1 MGGQNEGGFSE
12 EQLQMYKDCFKLMDI
27 NKDGQL
33 DKNDLR
39 GAFDNVGVLMSE
51 SELDGPLGEISGP
64 CTYDNMVKMFQE
76 KTAGEGNDPDDLIV
90 QAFKAYDNE
99 GKIDS
104 KMFEH
109 ARKTWGDKM
118 TKAEIDD
125 IFGELEIDED
135 YMIKT
140 KDVIGLF
147 VSVKEEPKVEEPAPV
162 EEVAEAEPE
171 EDADA
176 KKKKKKKKKASKLAS
191 FLYSYVKTLVA
202 VEKTAIYED
211 STFHRKEGQY
221 EAADNYLPHPNN
233 IVRWCS
239 TLTDISFIMNS
250 QFTNKVIL
258 LWGMHFMCE
267 EAWIGVLLLSI
278 IN

>member
-1 MGGQNEGGFSE
+1 MGEPEQQLKMGKGQNEGGFSE

-51 SELDGPLGEISGP
+51 SELDGLLGEISGP

-76 KTAGEGNDPDDLIV
+76 KMAGEGNDPDDLIV

-109 ARKTWGDKM
+109 ALKTWGDKM
-118 TKAEIDD
+118 TKDEIDD
-125 IFGELEIDED
+125 IFGEFEIDED

-140 KDVIGLF
+140 KEVLGLF
-147 VSVKEEPKVEEPAPV
+147 VAQKEEEKKEEAPPPA
-162 EEVAEAEPE
+162 EEAAPAD
-171 EDADA
+171 EDEGEA
-176 KKKKKKKKKASKLAS
+176 KKKKKKKKKAAK
-191 FLYSYVKTLVA
+191 
-202 VEKTAIYED
+202 
-211 STFHRKEGQY
+211 
-221 EAADNYLPHPNN
+221 
-233 IVRWCS
+233 
-239 TLTDISFIMNS
+239 
-250 QFTNKVIL
+250 
-258 LWGMHFMCE
+258 
-267 EAWIGVLLLSI
+267 
-278 IN
+278 

>member
-1 MGGQNEGGFSE
+1 MGPGKQLKMGKGQNEGGFSE

-39 GAFDNVGVLMSE
+39 GAFDNVGVLMTE
-51 SELDGPLGEISGP
+51 SELDGLLGEISGP

-76 KTAGEGNDPDDLIV
+76 KMAGEGNDSDDLIV

-109 ARKTWGDKM
+109 ALKTWGDKM

-125 IFGELEIDED
+125 IFGEFEIDED

-176 KKKKKKKKKASKLAS
+176 KKKKKKKKKAAKISS
-191 FLYSYVKTLVA
+191 FLYFYAKTLVA
-202 VEKTAIYED
+202 LKKAANYQD
-211 STFHRKEGQY
+211 STFQIKNGQY
-221 EAADNYLPHPNN
+221 EGRDRPHSNN
-233 IVRWCS
+233 IVIWYLTS
-239 TLTDISFIMNS
+239 TDISFIINS
-250 QFTNKVIL
+250 QFTNKVLL
-258 LWGMHFMCE
+258 LWKK
-267 EAWIGVLLLSI
+267 
-278 IN
+278 